1 MIKPERERN
10 SKSDLIEQL
19 EQLLGSKSETVRS
32 LRTDEIEDILYLLQS
47 EISLSNYKDMNEL
60 LRTLEVENRIEFDKI
75 SDGYHTFEEL
85 YFHRMILFS
94 IICKTF
100 KKKAWR
106 SEKHHDNTMFDNYFI
121 VGVSTPNGQYSYHYH
136 MQYWDHFDGVK
147 VLEKAPEW
155 DGHTPNNID
164 RLVSLIDDKAINME
178 NINTNLSEGKY
189 LLAALGIMTTSD
201 FTIQGKIINGC
212 SKTPDDILS
221 YLQEIVKNMG
231 I

>member
-1 MIKPERERN
+1 MMKPERERN
-10 SKSDLIEQL
+10 SKSDLIEKL
-19 EQLLGSKSETVRS
+19 KESLDLKSGETRS
-32 LRTDEIEDILYLLQS
+32 LRADEIKDIIYYLENGIVLK
-47 EISLSNYKDMNEL
+47 NCKDVNKFLKDGNM
-60 LRTLEVENRIEFDKI
+60 IECSQI

-100 KKKAWR
+100 KNKAWR

-136 MQYWDHFDGVK
+136 MEYWDHFDGVK

-155 DGHTPNNID
+155 DGHTPDNVD
-164 RLVSLIDDKAINME
+164 RLLSLIGDKDINME
-178 NINTNLSEGKY
+178 NINTSLSEGKY
-189 LLAALGIMTTSD
+189 LLAALSIMTTSD
-201 FTIQGKIINGC
+201 FTIQGKIINGS
-212 SKTPDDILS
+212 SKTPDDVLK
-221 YLQEIVKNMG
+221 YLQSIVKDMG